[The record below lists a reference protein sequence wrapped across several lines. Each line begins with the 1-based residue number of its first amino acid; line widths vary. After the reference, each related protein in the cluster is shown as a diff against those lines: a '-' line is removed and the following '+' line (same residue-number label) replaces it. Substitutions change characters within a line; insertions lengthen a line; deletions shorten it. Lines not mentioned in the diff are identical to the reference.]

1 MPVFIQVS
9 PDIAEIVLLE
19 DAIKNLDDQ
28 FLLVVVGEFNSGK
41 SSFINAV
48 LGQKCVC
55 FSLFLPPSPAT
66 QGREGLMKLN
76 D

>member
-1 MPVFIQVS
+1 MSQVS
-9 PDIAEIVLLE
+9 PDISEIVLLE

-48 LGQKCVC
+48 LGQKCALLHCSPCTSNMYPCVC
-55 FSLFLPPSPAT
+55 LSDLQIFLLF
-66 QGREGLMKLN
+66 
-76 D
+76 